1 MLLDLG
7 QVELNT
13 FQLLGKYRKLRRS
26 STPCIKYCM
35 PIFGDYLAK
44 SNIIHFNHHQ
54 TVNIPLVITDI
65 MSEKTHS
72 NERTLRRRLI

>member
-35 PIFGDYLAK
+35 PIFSDYLAK
-44 SNIIHFNHHQ
+44 KQYH
-54 TVNIPLVITDI
+54 
-65 MSEKTHS
+65 
-72 NERTLRRRLI
+72 TL